1 MGIYLQTCSTNSLL
15 LSLLLRLPP
24 PVLTDISHPMAA
36 PLAAMEDH
44 PTVAPLMAHP
54 AQALAMAAMSVVT
67 LALPTADTRDTRDLA
82 TLAPL
87 VSVATTVAPGD
98 PAATV
103 AMMAMTLTTAST
115 LAAPLPP
122 SLAAMSR
129 ARIDIEANPT
139 SMAPVIRTVQD
150 TLRTPSTASVLT
162 LMRSAARN
170 PTATTT
176 VRRPASVESVARRT
190 KVASPRTDATMSRLL
205 PISPISALM
214 TAMTMVASTRT
225 APTTMTTR
233 ENSVP
238 SEVSIRTASTTA
250 TDPVTSAPRVTSLAS
265 RTLASAT
272 TTATV
277 DHTENLRSLTILTA
291 DMALVTPTAMET
303 PPSTMVSALVNS
315 RLRPIS
321 RLAARWNRNSSRR
334 TTSNS
339 RRVPRATVTT
349 RTSSRLKSVA
359 RSRTATRSSA
369 SSSSS
374 TRNPLNS
381 VVMMRRNTPPRPRS
395 RMLFTPPMVSV
406 TLILRAMLATRHP
419 SSRSPTVTSL
429 ATDNGEVK
437 INKQSDF

>member
-1 MGIYLQTCSTNSLL
+1 
-15 LSLLLRLPP
+15 
-24 PVLTDISHPMAA
+24 
-36 PLAAMEDH
+36 
-44 PTVAPLMAHP
+44 MAHP
-54 AQALAMAAMSVVT
+54 AQAMAAMVAMSVT

-103 AMMAMTLTTAST
+103 AMAMTLTTASK
-115 LAAPLPP
+115 LAAQLPP
-122 SLAAMSR
+122 SLAAMSK

-139 SMAPVIRTVQD
+139 SMAPVIRTAQD

-162 LMRSAARN
+162 LMRSAARD

-176 VRRPASVESVARRT
+176 VRRTASVESVARRT
-190 KVASPRTDATMSRLL
+190 MVASPRTDATMSREL

-214 TAMTMVASTRT
+214 IVMTMVASTRT
-225 APTTMTTR
+225 APTIETTR

-265 RTLASAT
+265 RTLAST
-272 TTATV
+272 TLTATV
-277 DHTENLRSLTILTA
+277 DHTEDLPSLIILTA
-291 DMALVTPTAMET
+291 DMAVVTPTAKET

-321 RLAARWNRNSSRR
+321 RLAASRNRNSSRR

-339 RRVPRATVTT
+339 RRVPR
-349 RTSSRLKSVA
+349 SNSA
-359 RSRTATRSSA
+359 RRSSA
-369 SSSSS
+369 SSRLS

-381 VVMMRRNTPPRPRS
+381 VAMMRRDTPPRPRS
-395 RMLFTPPMVSV
+395 RMLFTLPMVSV